1 MPLSGMPALSSVKF
15 SFRGNTDQANTSA
28 WTPSFRAEIAE
39 SPLLKEEKGVCFPV
53 VTRRASVSALV
64 PAAPCQAPVTTLL
77 PPAVRTAYC
86 IASGHLAITNLTRH
100 PSLSLLWHC
109 THAHLLRQLLL
120 YDTHLGPSL
129 DHRIFVFVGNMDVAV
144 ITYQPLFQVVSM
156 N

>member
-28 WTPSFRAEIAE
+28 RTPRFRAEIAE
-39 SPLLKEEKGVCFPV
+39 SPLLKEEKGVCFPL
-53 VTRRASVSALV
+53 VTRRASVSALI
-64 PAAPCQAPVTTLL
+64 PAAPCQTPVTALL

-100 PSLSLLWHC
+100 PFLSLLWHC
-109 THAHLLRQLLL
+109 MHLLWQLLL
-120 YDTHLGPSL
+120 YETHLGPSL
-129 DHRIFVFVGNMDVAV
+129 DHRIFVFVGNMDVAF
-144 ITYQPLFQVVSM
+144 ITCQPLFQVVSM